1 MFPHQEHFWFIGCVF
16 YKSCLI
22 CAFFMSWSI
31 FCFLILS
38 MSCLFYALQH
48 FFQVFCLLFELHFFI
63 HLVPLMHHYPCSYL
77 LFFPSFFLAHLS
89 IRVKKEESIVESIPG
104 SILLLCTFLGRE
116 ILEGGCIYQGGEDI
130 FLYEKTLFCFVLHY
144 VCALM
149 IACLDDQLLCYV
161 IIVVISL

>member
-1 MFPHQEHFWFIGCVF
+1 MLLHHFDHLASLTFYVYYMLCRIVFLRYFVFCLSFISHSSCTPHASLSLFLSSFI
-16 YKSCLI
+16 
-22 CAFFMSWSI
+22 
-31 FCFLILS
+31 FLILLGPFVY
-38 MSCLFYALQH
+38 SCQ
-48 FFQVFCLLFELHFFI
+48 
-63 HLVPLMHHYPCSYL
+63 
-77 LFFPSFFLAHLS
+77 
-89 IRVKKEESIVESIPG
+89 KGESIVESIPG

-161 IIVVISL
+161 IIVVISLWLSCVWSSCALSYFHLISTWS